1 MSDGDPPDEEGA
13 GETPG
18 ESGSDRTPPAD
29 AGQRGDDEGPDAG
42 TDDADGK
49 RADTDATPA
58 VGGPDTRPPDGST
71 ASDREGYV
79 VPTAAGSDAETAWLR
94 RLSDAGELTPA
105 AVEAMLSLHDDRGG
119 RALEAVSEGRVKQY
133 RDFTV
138 VVGHAEEYVVEAGG
152 CTCKDS
158 AYNLDPDD
166 PDDRCWHV
174 LAVAIAER
182 IGEIDHHGMW
192 YSEVREF
199 L

>member
-1 MSDGDPPDEEGA
+1 VSHGDGDPPDDPGS
-13 GETPG
+13 GETPDAAEG
-18 ESGSDRTPPAD
+18 SGSRGTSTEAADGAD
-29 AGQRGDDEGPDAG
+29 ASARGPDSDDPGRPAG
-42 TDDADGK
+42 
-49 RADTDATPA
+49 DTDP
-58 VGGPDTRPPDGST
+58 GRDGY
-71 ASDREGYV
+71 A
-79 VPTAAGSDAETAWLR
+79 VPTVTGSDAETAWLR
-94 RLSDAGELTPA
+94 ELADAGELTPG
-105 AVEAMLSLHDDRGG
+105 AVDAVLSRHDDRGG
-119 RALEAVSEGRVKQY
+119 RAIEAVSEGRVKQY

-138 VVGHAEEYVVEAGG
+138 VVGHEDEYVVEAGG

-182 IGEIDHHGMW
+182 IGEVDHHRMW

>member
-1 MSDGDPPDEEGA
+1 MSDGDPSSEGGA
-13 GETPG
+13 GEAPEETAG
-18 ESGSDRTPPAD
+18 TGSDRTPPTDTEQDSAHGSTEPGS
-29 AGQRGDDEGPDAG
+29 GQTGGPAAPDA
-42 TDDADGK
+42 D
-49 RADTDATPA
+49 
-58 VGGPDTRPPDGST
+58 PDTFH
-71 ASDREGYV
+71 SDDVAQGAPGTYT
-79 VPTAAGSDAETAWLR
+79 VPTTTGSDAETTWLSE
-94 RLSDAGELTPA
+94 LAEAGELTPE
-105 AVEAMLSLHDDRGG
+105 AVDAMLSVHGDRGG

-138 VVGHAEEYVVEAGG
+138 VVGNEDEYVVEAGG
-152 CTCKDS
+152 CTCKDN

-182 IGEIDHHGMW
+182 IGEIDHHSMW

>member
-1 MSDGDPPDEEGA
+1 MSDGDGNPSGEGA
-13 GETPG
+13 TGEAPTG
-18 ESGSDRTPPAD
+18 TAESGSDRIPPTDPEQDSTDGAPD
-29 AGQRGDDEGPDAG
+29 SGSGQPGGSAGSDLDPD
-42 TDDADGK
+42 TSSPDDA
-49 RADTDATPA
+49 AQDAA
-58 VGGPDTRPPDGST
+58 PDTY
-71 ASDREGYV
+71 A
-79 VPTAAGSDAETAWLR
+79 VPTTAGSDAETAWLR
-94 RLSDAGELTPA
+94 ELADAGELTPA
-105 AVEAMLSLHDDRGG
+105 AVDTMLSVHDDRGG

-138 VVGHAEEYVVEAGG
+138 VVGHEDEYVVEAGG

-158 AYNLDPDD
+158 AYNLDRDD

-182 IGEIDHHGMW
+182 IGEIDHHSMW